1 MTLSMITTLD
11 FAQEVPAHAPELYQ
25 PVGLVEPI
33 DTFEAFDETTL
44 EQYRRDGFVAVENA
58 FTAQEV
64 QGAKDGMNDLI
75 MGKIEGF
82 TGIQYESKARE
93 MLPTLSLEN
102 RLDAVRKFAWF
113 AAHEPRLAAMARHP
127 GLQRV
132 LRLILGET
140 PVMFQ
145 DMALI
150 KPPKIG
156 VEKPWHQDQA
166 YFDYPI
172 GTRVVGVW
180 IALDD
185 ATVDNGCMRLLP
197 GLHKEGPKLH
207 FKRRDWQICDAE
219 IMGLHPIAAPLRPG
233 GLLLFD
239 GLLPHGTPTN
249 FSPHRRRAVQYHYR
263 NESAQK
269 TSTDDRLAI
278 FGSEGK
284 DVSC

>member
-1 MTLSMITTLD
+1 MITEIALD
-11 FAQEVPAHAPELYQ
+11 FAQEVAAHAPELYQ
-25 PVGLVEPI
+25 PIGVVEPI
-33 DTFEAFDETTL
+33 HTLDAFDETTL
-44 EQYRRDGFVAVENA
+44 AQYCRDGYVAIEDA
-58 FTAQEV
+58 FTAEEIQE
-64 QGAKDGMNDLI
+64 AKDGLNDLV
-75 MGKIEGF
+75 MGKREGF
-82 TGIQYESKARE
+82 TGIQFESQARE
-93 MLPTLSLEN
+93 LLPSLGLEN
-102 RLDAVRKFAWF
+102 RLDAVRKFWKF
-113 AAHEPRLAAMARHP
+113 VEYEPRLDAMARNP
-127 GLQRV
+127 RLLRV
-132 LRLILGET
+132 LELILGET

-166 YFDYPI
+166 YFDYPL
-172 GTRVVGVW
+172 GTRIVGVW
-180 IALDD
+180 IALDA
-185 ATVDNGCMRLLP
+185 ATVENGCMRLLP
-197 GLHKEGPKLH
+197 GLHREGPKLH

-219 IMGLHPIAAPLRPG
+219 MMGLHPLAAPLRPG

-249 FSPHRRRAVQYHYR
+249 SSPHRRRAVQFHYR

-269 TSTDDRLAI
+269 TSSEDRLAI